1 MRASSMVSSDET
13 NYKHFVGYKVDYYKV
28 KSLQIMLLKT
38 SAFVKDCDGEAKQ
51 IYFLNEDDNLLLK
64 CIDIWKKCQ

>member
-13 NYKHFVGYKVDYYKV
+13 NYKHFVGYKFDYYKV

-38 SAFVKDCDGEAKQ
+38 SAYVKDYDGEAK
-51 IYFLNEDDNLLLK
+51 
-64 CIDIWKKCQ
+64 

>member
-1 MRASSMVSSDET
+1 MRASSIVSSDET

-38 SAFVKDCDGEAKQ
+38 SAYVKDYDGEAK
-51 IYFLNEDDNLLLK
+51 
-64 CIDIWKKCQ
+64 

>member
-13 NYKHFVGYKVDYYKV
+13 NYKHFVGYKFDYYKV

-38 SAFVKDCDGEAKQ
+38 SAYVKDYDGEAKQ